1 MVTHDRYFL
10 DNVTNRIVELDKAS
24 LYSYDTN
31 YSGFLEL
38 KTQREEMERA
48 TEAKRNSRG

>member
-24 LYSYDTN
+24 LYKLRY
-31 YSGFLEL
+31 EL
-38 KTQREEMERA
+38 FRL
-48 TEAKRNSRG
+48 S